1 MLTCMDVMQCLEE
14 LSPTSFA
21 EKWDNVGL
29 LIGRKEKKIES
40 VMLCVDVNETV
51 IRQAIQKGIDMI
63 VSHHPIIFSG
73 EKRITDENVF
83 GTRLLDLIQAD
94 ICVYAMHTN
103 FDVIGMADAAA
114 ERLDLL
120 ETKVLHVTYEDEIA
134 TEGIGRVGKLKGTM
148 SLEEL
153 AHFTKEVFDVPSVKV
168 FGNPETLCCEVA
180 VCPGAGKSLVENVLH
195 TEADVYVTGDI
206 DHHTGM
212 DLVAQ
217 GVCVIDAGHYG
228 VEKLFVPYMY
238 DYFTKILPECNV
250 IKAIEGDPFWVLV

>member
-1 MLTCMDVMQCLEE
+1 MLTCEDIVQCLED
-14 LSPTSFA
+14 LSPCGFA
-21 EKWDNVGL
+21 ESWDNVGL
-29 LIGRKEKKIES
+29 LVGRREKRINS
-40 VMLCVDVNETV
+40 VMLCVDVTESV
-51 IRQAIQKGIDMI
+51 IAQAIQAGVGMI
-63 VSHHPIIFSG
+63 ISHHPLIFSG
-73 EKRITDENVF
+73 EKRITNETVF

-120 ETKVLHVTYEDEIA
+120 ESQVLQVTYEDEIA

-153 AHFTKEVFDVPSVKV
+153 AHFTKEVFQVPSVKV
-168 FGNPETLCCEVA
+168 FGNPDTLCCEVA
-180 VCPGAGKSLVENVLH
+180 VCPGAGKSLVKDVLK
-195 TEADVYVTGDI
+195 TDADVYITGDI
-206 DHHTGM
+206 DHHTGI

-228 VEKLFVPYMY
+228 VEKLFVPYIH
-238 DYFTKILPECNV
+238 DYFSKIMPECRV
-250 IKAIEGDPFWVLV
+250 IEAVEEEPFWVLI